1 MVADEIKALISKS
14 PILNRALERIQSE
27 SHLEIKGLAGSL
39 KSFFLV
45 LVHEQTR
52 SPIVFITGES
62 EQEEVVRDDLEVLF
76 QNNSIVHMPKLSDVV
91 SNSMGPDSIK
101 KGQLLFSLEQL
112 IEGMP
117 KIVIIPARNLL
128 RKFPSP
134 KWIKQQRLVFQVG
147 QDYDFDELKENLI
160 DLGFNRESQVED
172 CGEMSIRGGI
182 VDVYPFSSEY
192 PYRIEFFGNTIESIR
207 IFDPS
212 TQRSIDKIINLTVY
226 PQLSEDHSS
235 SDVIPFVPLTE
246 YFKAGY
252 LFFLDEPE
260 LIKREFEDF
269 TAHQSVLQKK
279 KADTEEG
286 ADIVNSIVTWEQFAG
301 KLHNYKTIENNS
313 FAGGKEKECIDFQST
328 PQEPLKG
335 NIKML
340 KQQLNI
346 HMQKKEM
353 SDQTGNAIYFLCGSA
368 DQVERISD
376 IFEEEQVTLSNI
388 NIKELGINQGFVF
401 KDVNLAIFTDNQFYG
416 RLLRGKIR
424 KRSLKGLTLKQLSSL
439 VHGDYVV
446 HVDHGIGQYVGLKKI
461 SVQKNEREC
470 LSVTYRDGDIL
481 YVPLERMN
489 RIQKYSAK
497 EGVVPVLSKLG
508 SKDWDRL
515 KGKTKKHIKETANEL
530 IALYAKRKAQQGFK
544 FSKDTL
550 WQKELEASFE
560 YEDTPDQTRATEEVK
575 VDMENSSPMD
585 RLVCGDVGYGKTE
598 VALRA
603 AFKAVEN
610 GKQVAVLVPTTILA
624 LQHYTSFKERLKNY
638 PVKIE
643 MMSRFRTNSEQ
654 KIIVEWMKQGKV
666 DIVIGTH
673 RLLSNDILFKNLGL
687 LIIDEEHRFGVRN
700 KEKMKQQ
707 QVNVDVLSMSATPI
721 PRTLNMAMLGIRDMS
736 LITTPPRNRR
746 PIHTEIIQFDKA
758 VIRSA
763 ILKEVERGGQ
773 VFFVHN
779 RVQSIDAVADMVRRL
794 VPEVSVA
801 VAHGQMDELQLE
813 KVMWNF
819 AAEKYQCLVS
829 TMIIES
835 GLDIPNVN
843 TMIINRADR
852 FGLSQLY
859 QLRGRVG
866 RSNQLAFAYLLVPP
880 LHYLKKDALKRLRT
894 IEEFTELG
902 AGLNIAMRDLEI
914 RGAGNI
920 LGSEQSGHIVALGY
934 ELYSKIISEA
944 VEELKLER
952 EGKPAPSVAEVEE
965 TRIDFNYDAYIPDS
979 FIEQSEIKVNIY
991 RRLAGEIKLE
1001 GVQEIRAELIDRF
1014 GKLPDP
1020 VVFLLYF
1027 IDLKILG
1034 NLIGFKSIKISK
1046 KAMTGFFLDSVTAPD
1061 RRELM
1066 ENKICSIMVKSEGD
1080 FHFFQNGKNELGI
1093 HVDVPEDGTNPV
1105 AYSIN
1110 FLKRLL

>member
-1 MVADEIKALISKS
+1 MVNNEIKTLVSKS
-14 PILNRALERIQSE
+14 PIMANALRRAQSE
-27 SHLEIKGLAGSL
+27 TYLEVKGLAGSL
-39 KSFFLV
+39 KSYFLV
-45 LVHEQTR
+45 LLHEQTR
-52 SPIVFITGES
+52 SPIVFVTAES
-62 EQEEVVRDDLEVLF
+62 EQEEVVRDDLEVLV
-76 QNNSIVHMPKLSDVV
+76 QSNSIVHIPKLSDVV
-91 SNSMGPDSIK
+91 SNNLGPDSIRK
-101 KGQLLFSLEQL
+101 SQLLFSLEQL
-112 IEGMP
+112 IEERP
-117 KIVIIPARNLL
+117 KIVIVPARNFI
-128 RKFPSP
+128 RSFPSP
-134 KWIKQQRLVFQVG
+134 MWIKQQRIVVRVEHE
-147 QDYDFDELKENLI
+147 YDFDELKEHLVN
-160 DLGFNRESQVED
+160 LGFNRESQVEN

-182 VDVYPFSSEY
+182 IDVYPFSSEY

-207 IFDPS
+207 LFDPA
-212 TQRSIDKIINLTVY
+212 TQRSINRITSLTIY
-226 PQLSEDHSS
+226 PQLSDDHSM
-235 SDVIPFVPLTE
+235 SDVIPLGPLTD
-246 YFKAGY
+246 YFNTSY

-269 TAHQSVLQKK
+269 SYHQSVFQKK
-279 KADTEEG
+279 IIDLEG
-286 ADIVNSIVTWEQFAG
+286 STDFNNSIVMWEQFTGILKNYQTIA
-301 KLHNYKTIENNS
+301 HNSLTGGNS
-313 FAGGKEKECIDFQST
+313 NGCVDFLSS

-335 NIKML
+335 NIKLL
-340 KQQLNI
+340 KQRLNF
-346 HMQKKEM
+346 HLHKKEM
-353 SDQTGNAIYFLCGSA
+353 SDQVEHLIYFLCGSA
-368 DQVERISD
+368 DQVERISE
-376 IFEEEQVTLSNI
+376 IFEEERINLSHVKI
-388 NIKELGINQGFVF
+388 IVHGINQGFVF
-401 KDVNLAIFTDNQFYG
+401 NDVNLIVYTDNQFYG

-424 KRSLKGLTLKQLSSL
+424 KRAPKGLTLKQLSSL
-439 VHGDYVV
+439 IYGDYVV
-446 HVDHGIGQYVGLKKI
+446 HIDHGIGQYVGLKKI
-461 SVQKNEREC
+461 TVQKNEREC
-470 LSVTYRDGDIL
+470 LSVTYQDGDIL

-515 KGKTKKHIKETANEL
+515 KGKTKKHIKEIATEL
-530 IALYAKRKAQQGFK
+530 IALNAQRKALQGFK

-550 WQKELEASFE
+550 WQKELEASFD
-560 YEDTPDQTRATEEVK
+560 YEDTPDQTRATEEIK
-575 VDMENSSPMD
+575 ADMECSSPMD

-643 MMSRFRTNSEQ
+643 MMSRFRTKPEQ
-654 KIIVEWMKQGKV
+654 KIIIEWIKLGKV

-673 RLLSNDILFKNLGL
+673 RLLSNDISFKELGL

-700 KEKMKQQ
+700 KEKMKQL

-721 PRTLNMAMLGIRDMS
+721 PRTLNMAMMGIRDMS

-746 PIHTEIIQFDKA
+746 PIHTEIIQFDKS

-773 VFFVHN
+773 IFFVHN

-819 AAEKYQCLVS
+819 AAEKFQCLVS

-866 RSNQLAFAYLLVPP
+866 RSTQLAFAYLLVPP
-880 LHYLKKDALKRLRT
+880 FHHLKKDALKRLRT
-894 IEEFTELG
+894 IEEFTDLG

-944 VEELKLER
+944 AEELKFER
-952 EGKPAPSVAEVEE
+952 DGKPVPAVVDAEE
-965 TRIDFNYDAYIPDS
+965 TRVDFNYDAYIPDS
-979 FIEQSEIKVNIY
+979 FIEQPEIKVNIY
-991 RRLAGEIKLE
+991 RRLANENKIE

-1014 GKLPDP
+1014 GRPPDP
-1020 VVFLLYF
+1020 VVYLLF
-1027 IDLKILG
+1027 FVELKIIG
-1034 NLIGFKSIKISK
+1034 NLVGFKSIKISDRT
-1046 KAMTGFFLDSVTAPD
+1046 MTGYFHDCVTAPD

-1066 ENKICSIMVKSEGD
+1066 EKKICSIMVKSAGD
-1080 FHFFQNGKNELGI
+1080 FHFFQSGKNDLGI
-1093 HVDVPEDGTNPV
+1093 HVKLPEDGTNPV
-1105 AYSIN
+1105 AHSID